1 MAKIHEQLTLQ
12 DQFSGPLESY
22 IRKMERASTATQ
34 GSQANILKVSAA
46 TQALVDRLMP
56 LQTAFE
62 EAFTENAASK
72 NINRLISQMERLG
85 LVWTNADYE
94 AHAADLILN
103 DGLQE
108 LANQGAITA
117 NAVAQAAYEEASAK
131 QAAKAAAVA
140 EREAARQAAAEKRAA
155 AKMEVQAAREAAAA
169 EKAAA
174 REQKLAAN
182 EAAKATESRIQKVKS
197 LVSALTGLGRRNE
210 FDGLNKQLNRFA
222 LSLFSVSRIVNAFK
236 SYLERSPKAI
246 QTSWSNAGTA
256 LSNLFGGA
264 VVAALQGLQPHLDR
278 LTAALN
284 SDSGQRLARGLE
296 TLANVGGQAL
306 GFVLDKVSQLV
317 TFLGDNFDS
326 AVTVASVLL
335 GVFAGRMLLSA
346 AASAAANLP
355 LYLMLG
361 LLVSMVTG
369 FMAAGTTAQD
379 IMGSIGAA
387 AGWLYALVYNLVADT
402 WNVFATFAEFFA
414 NVFNDPVTAVAHLFF
429 DTFDNILGVVETTA
443 GAIDALVGSNLAD
456 AVAGFRSNL
465 QSWVNDTF
473 GENEIKIKRM
483 DKVDPSGVMA
493 DFAAKGA
500 GLADSLSKLSL
511 DNALA
516 APLSPIAEDVNSIKK
531 SVDLTDEDIKG
542 LVDVATRKY
551 VNNVNLTAQTPVI
564 TINGAN
570 TGNTERDCQAIAD
583 AVKKILLQEA
593 AAGALRSTARVF

>member
-1 MAKIHEQLTLQ
+1 MAAIREDLILR
-12 DQFSGPLESY
+12 DQFSGPLENY
-22 IRKMERASTATQ
+22 IRKMERASAASQ
-34 GSQANILKVSAA
+34 GNQANILKVSAA
-46 TQALVDRLMP
+46 TQALVDRLTP

-62 EAFTENAASK
+62 EAFTEKAASK

-155 AKMEVQAAREAAAA
+155 AKIEAQAAREAAAA

-197 LVSALTGLGRRNE
+197 LVTALTGLGRRNE

-236 SYLERSPKAI
+236 SYLERSPQAI

-326 AVTVASVLL
+326 AVTVAAVLL

-402 WNVFATFAEFFA
+402 WNIFATFAEFFA

-456 AVAGFRSNL
+456 AVAGFRSDL
-465 QSWVNDTF
+465 QGWVNDTF

-483 DKVDPSGVMA
+483 DKIDPSDTMLDFYQKGV
-493 DFAAKGA
+493 
-500 GLADSLSKLSL
+500 GLA
-511 DNALA
+511 NALSGFSLENA
-516 APLSPIAEDVNSIKK
+516 VKAPLGPIAEDVKSIEK
-531 SVDLTDEDIKG
+531 SVNLSNEDIKS

-551 VNNVNLTAQTPVI
+551 VNQVNLTSQTPVI
-564 TINGAN
+564 NIHGQN
-570 TGNTERDCQAIAD
+570 TGNTRRDIEDIAD
-583 AVKKILLQEA
+583 KLAQMLIEQL
-593 AAGALRSTARVF
+593 AAGSFGAHSMVF